1 MRVSPALLACFSL
14 VAIAGL
20 PSQAAET
27 ALLANGSRAIESGTA
42 SIEVADEAAEA
53 TADGAVVIAAQR
65 LEPLVEQ
72 QLEPPVS
79 LGQLL
84 QGTAQSTQSMDAQP
98 IDAQSM
104 DIAQST
110 GSPQPN
116 DILPSDDAAEPAGD
130 LVFPAAPAQPSQTP
144 QIEIPVNSTP
154 DSEADPA
161 EADDAEADDAE
172 ADDAENAAPPTR
184 STPNNAPANAVPVP
198 GTPPAS
204 SGDEVEADEA
214 RPNNPPPR
222 PASPGST
229 PGATPPA
236 GRPGATPPAGTPGG
250 APAPGT
256 PGAPAAEAA
265 ETRVL
270 VSEVEVVTS
279 DPEKPLTDELV
290 NAVYGAVRTVPG
302 QTATRTQLQEDI
314 NSVFSTGFF
323 SNVRAE
329 PQDTPLGVKVTF
341 LVEPN
346 PVLTRV
352 DVRNREVLTDEVI
365 DDIFGDQY
373 GKILNLRDFQDSVLD
388 LNDWYQSNGYVL
400 AQVSA
405 SPQLGE
411 DGTVTL
417 IAAEGEVESIE
428 VRYINADG
436 ETVDEEGNP
445 IDGKTREYIVTREF
459 ETQPGDV
466 FQESAI
472 QEDIGRA
479 FGLGIFEDIRLS
491 LDPGDEDPRKVKVVV
506 NVAERDTGSIGA
518 SVGFNLRGDLFGQLS
533 YNEDNFGGRNQ
544 KLRTEGRVTTNGD
557 FLFDVGFTDPWI
569 AGDPYRTSYTAN
581 LFNRRA
587 TSLIFDNGPIDV
599 PLANGD
605 TPRVNRL
612 GTGISFSRP
621 LDDGLSLSLGA
632 QYERVALLDS
642 DGTVTPRDAQG
653 NLLTASD
660 SGRDDL
666 LTLQFGAVLD
676 RRNNPNLPTS
686 GNLFRLGTEQA
697 LPIGS
702 GSIFYNKITGSYS
715 QYVPVN
721 FFNSESG
728 RETIALNLQGG
739 TILGDLPPY
748 EAFPLGGGN
757 SIRGYEEGA
766 VGAGRTF
773 VLGTV
778 EYRFPLFSQF
788 LSGALFA
795 DYGTDL
801 GSGDAVPGNPGG
813 VRGKPGS
820 GFGYGAGVRVQTPL
834 GALRLDYGLSDEGS
848 RFHFG
853 FGERF

>member
-27 ALLANGSRAIESGTA
+27 APFAEGASAIESGATSA
-42 SIEVADEAAEA
+42 VAA
-53 TADGAVVIAAQR
+53 TEPVGQR

-72 QLEPPVS
+72 RLEPSVS

-84 QGTAQSTQSMDAQP
+84 QGTAAPVDQAVNQAVNHADVPLARAAQA
-98 IDAQSM
+98 AQSV
-104 DIAQST
+104 DIAQV
-110 GSPQPN
+110 P
-116 DILPSDDAAEPAGD
+116 DADEPFAEPV
-130 LVFPAAPAQPSQTP
+130 LPRPPAAPES
-144 QIEIPVNSTP
+144 
-154 DSEADPA
+154 DS
-161 EADDAEADDAE
+161 DAEDSDAE
-172 ADDAENAAPPTR
+172 EATPTPAA
-184 STPNNAPANAVPVP
+184 PNNAIPVP
-198 GTPPAS
+198 PTAPPAS
-204 SGDEVEADEA
+204 PGSPSNDVEADEA
-214 RPNNPPPR
+214 AP
-222 PASPGST
+222 
-229 PGATPPA
+229 ATPRTPA
-236 GRPGATPPAGTPGG
+236 
-250 APAPGT
+250 T
-256 PGAPAAEAA
+256 PGAPATPGTPPTGQNPAA
-265 ETRVL
+265 PDETRVL
-270 VSEVEVVTS
+270 VSEVDVVTS
-279 DPEKPLTDELV
+279 DPAKPLTDELV
-290 NAVYGAVRTVPG
+290 DAVYRAVSTIPG

-314 NSVFSTGFF
+314 NSIFSTGFF

-329 PQDTPLGVKVTF
+329 PEDTPLGVKVTYF
-341 LVEPN
+341 VEPN

-352 DVRNREVLTDEVI
+352 DVRGRQVLPDEVV
-365 DDIFGDQY
+365 DEIFGAQY
-373 GKILNLRDFQDSVLD
+373 GQILNLRDFQNSVLD
-388 LNDWYQSNGYVL
+388 LNNWYQENGYVL
-400 AQVSA
+400 AQVTA
-405 SPQLGE
+405 APQLGE

-417 IAAEGEVESIE
+417 IAAEGVIESIE
-428 VRYINADG
+428 VRYITPEG

-445 IDGKTREYIVTREF
+445 VGGRTRDYIVTREL

-472 QEDIGRA
+472 QQDIGRV

-491 LDPGDEDPRKVKVVV
+491 LDPGDEDPRKVKMVV
-506 NVAERDTGSIGA
+506 NIAERDTGSVGA
-518 SVGFNLRGDLFGQLS
+518 SLGFNLRGDLFGQLS
-533 YNEDNFGGRNQ
+533 YNEDNFAGRNQ

-581 LFNRRA
+581 IFNRRA
-587 TSLIFDNGPIDV
+587 TSLIFDNGPEEVDL
-599 PLANGD
+599 PNGD
-605 TPRVNRL
+605 SPRVNRL

-621 LDDGLSLSLGA
+621 LDNGLSLSLGT
-632 QYERVALLDS
+632 QYERVALLDANG
-642 DGTVTPRDAQG
+642 DVTPRDAEG
-653 NLLTASD
+653 NLLTASE

-666 LTLQFGAVLD
+666 LTVQFGAVLD
-676 RRNNPNLPTS
+676 RRNNPTLPTS

-697 LPIGS
+697 LPVGS

-721 FFNSESG
+721 FFNSDSG

-766 VGAGRTF
+766 VGAGRSF

-778 EYRFPLFSQF
+778 EYRFPLFSEF
-788 LSGALFA
+788 LSGAVFA

-801 GSGDAVPGNPGG
+801 GSGDSVPGNPGG

-820 GFGYGAGVRVQTPL
+820 GFGYGAGVRVQIPQL
-834 GALRLDYGLSDEGS
+834 GALRLDYGLSEEGS

>member
-14 VAIAGL
+14 VAIAAL

-27 ALLANGSRAIESGTA
+27 ALLSDDGLSALESGLSATP
-42 SIEVADEAAEA
+42 EA
-53 TADGAVVIAAQR
+53 TIAAPIAETTPEASLEPVSQR

-72 QLEPPVS
+72 QLEPSISPS
-79 LGQLL
+79 ATLEQLL
-84 QGTAQSTQSMDAQP
+84 QGASQQSVE
-98 IDAQSM
+98 
-104 DIAQST
+104 IAQLTDEGSAPAGEPPALPQPRST
-110 GSPQPN
+110 G
-116 DILPSDDAAEPAGD
+116 EP
-130 LVFPAAPAQPSQTP
+130 PTEP
-144 QIEIPVNSTP
+144 QIEIPVNSAPDSETVEP
-154 DSEADPA
+154 EADSEADSETET
-161 EADDAEADDAE
+161 EADSQANPESDPEAGDT
-172 ADDAENAAPPTR
+172 ENSAPPTR
-184 STPNNAPANAVPVP
+184 SAPNNAIPVP
-198 GTPPAS
+198 GTRA
-204 SGDEVEADEA
+204 
-214 RPNNPPPR
+214 
-222 PASPGST
+222 PGAAPGT
-229 PGATPPA
+229 TPGAAPGATPGNEA
-236 GRPGATPPAGTPGG
+236 
-250 APAPGT
+250 
-256 PGAPAAEAA
+256 AA

-270 VSEVEVVTS
+270 VSEVDVVTS
-279 DPEKPLTDELV
+279 DPAKPLTDELV
-290 NAVYGAVRTVPG
+290 DVVYRSLSTTPG
-302 QTATRTQLQEDI
+302 QTATRSQLQEDI
-314 NSVFSTGFF
+314 NSIFSTGFF

-341 LVEPN
+341 FVEPN

-365 DDIFGDQY
+365 DEIFGDQY
-373 GKILNLRDFQDSVLD
+373 GKILNLRDFQNSVLD
-388 LNDWYQSNGYVL
+388 LNDWYQENGYVL

-405 SPQLGE
+405 APQLGE

-417 IAAEGEVESIE
+417 IAAEGEIETIE
-428 VRYINADG
+428 VRYINAEG
-436 ETVDEEGNP
+436 QTVDEEGNP

-459 ETQPGDV
+459 ELQPGDV

-472 QEDIGRA
+472 QEDIGRV

-491 LDPGDEDPRKVKVVV
+491 LDPGDEDPRKVKVIV
-506 NVAERDTGSIGA
+506 NIAERDTGSIGA
-518 SVGFNLRGDLFGQLS
+518 SLGFNLRGDLFGQLS

-569 AGDPYRTSYTAN
+569 AGDPYRTSYTTN

-587 TSLIFDNGPIDV
+587 TSLIFDNGPIEVDL
-599 PLANGD
+599 PNGD

-621 LDDGLSLSLGA
+621 LNDGLSLSLGA
-632 QYERVALLDS
+632 QYERVALLDAN
-642 DGTVTPRDAQG
+642 GTVTPRDAAG
-653 NLLTASD
+653 NLLTASE

-666 LTLQFGAVLD
+666 FTVQFGAVLD
-676 RRNNPNLPTS
+676 RRNNPTLPTS

-697 LPIGS
+697 LPVGN

-721 FFNSESG
+721 FFNSERG

-766 VGAGRTF
+766 VGAGRSF